1 MHVSFLK
8 TYKTG
13 LQSSCEFE
21 DYTEKA
27 GVMSAGFFSG
37 ADFIH
42 FIFLKIII

>member
-13 LQSSCEFE
+13 LQSLCDF
-21 DYTEKA
+21 DGLTEKA

-37 ADFIH
+37 PDFIH
-42 FIFLKIII
+42 SIFLK